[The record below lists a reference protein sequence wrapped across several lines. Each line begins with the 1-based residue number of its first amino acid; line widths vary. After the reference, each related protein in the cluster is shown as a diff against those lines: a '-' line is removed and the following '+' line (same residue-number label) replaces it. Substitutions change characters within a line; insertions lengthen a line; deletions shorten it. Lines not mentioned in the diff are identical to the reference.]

1 MNSSEFI
8 VNSLEKITLFGV
20 VKWFLVV
27 GLLMYVAFAVVIVR
41 QVKIM
46 TEAVEDDVNG
56 VISLFAWVHLLLAVA
71 LVILAI
77 AVL

>member
-1 MNSSEFI
+1 
-8 VNSLEKITLFGV
+8 VEKITLFGV

>member
-1 MNSSEFI
+1 VNSSEFI

>member
-1 MNSSEFI
+1 MC
-8 VNSLEKITLFGV
+8 
-20 VKWFLVV
+20 VV
-27 GLLMYVAFAVVIVR
+27 GLLMYTVFAVVIVR
-41 QVKIM
+41 QVGVM

-56 VISLFAWVHLLLAVA
+56 IISLFAWVHLLLAIA

>member
-1 MNSSEFI
+1 M
-8 VNSLEKITLFGV
+8 
-20 VKWFLVV
+20 KWFLVV

>member
-71 LVILAI
+71 LVILSI